1 MLVQKGKYVICN
13 NIEAP
18 RIEKEER
25 ILDQSYEPRTYKWFE
40 DREKELVEE
49 LTQKGRV
56 GSDSPYP
63 GTEDISHHIN
73 PLRYSLTSWEVEQ
86 RDMSVVTI
94 G

>member
-25 ILDQSYEPRTYKWFE
+25 ILDQGYEPRTYKWFE

-49 LTQKGRV
+49 LTKKGRV

-73 PLRYSLTSWEVEQ
+73 PLRYSLTSWEGER